1 MQKTTLDLQKLS
13 DCVTKETMVDDIFLG
28 LMILFGFLGQVFNA
42 AIVSVL
48 KNHPP
53 TLYVY
58 WDNDQTSDDF
68 EVEGFDKDDDD

>member
-1 MQKTTLDLQKLS
+1 MRFFRIN
-13 DCVTKETMVDDIFLG
+13 DIIRFLG
-28 LMILFGFLGQVFNA
+28 S
-42 AIVSVL
+42 SVQRGYSFCAEES
-48 KNHPP
+48 PP